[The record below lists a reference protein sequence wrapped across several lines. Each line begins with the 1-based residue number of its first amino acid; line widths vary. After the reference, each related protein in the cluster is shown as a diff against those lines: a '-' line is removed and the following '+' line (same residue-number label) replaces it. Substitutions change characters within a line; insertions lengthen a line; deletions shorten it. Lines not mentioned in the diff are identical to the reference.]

1 MCIVCDPPE
10 LCFFVWIYVFLCVF
24 WCIMCEFVCICVN
37 LCVYLYILCVI
48 VWFCVYNV
56 CILCIYASQIRVPN
70 WRPRY
75 ASQIDVP
82 IRVPNELF
90 IKVQSVT
97 CVCIRVPDW
106 GVYTRPELV
115 CIYASQIVGYIR
127 VPVCIYASRMSV
139 SIVYICVFLV
149 CFMCIYGVLWI
160 FCDFFVF
167 LFLGYILW
175 IVCIFLFFSFDCMRI
190 SHWGYF
196 EWMRFLSIFIDFFVY
211 FDL

>member
-1 MCIVCDPPE
+1 MSICVFFVTHPE
-10 LCFFVWIYVFLCVF
+10 LCILCKYMCFYVFFV
-24 WCIMCEFVCICVN
+24 CILCEFVCICVN

-56 CILCIYASQIRVPN
+56 CILCIYASQIRVPVCIYASQIRVPN

-167 LFLGYILW
+167 LFLGS
-175 IVCIFLFFSFDCMRI
+175 FL
-190 SHWGYF
+190 
-196 EWMRFLSIFIDFFVY
+196 
-211 FDL
+211 